1 MCGIAGI
8 IDPAATP
15 ERRLIERMCRVMS
28 HRGPDGEGYYVEG
41 PAALGHR
48 RLSIIDL
55 EGGAQPISN
64 EDGTLWLTFN
74 GEIYNFMGLRDDLVA
89 KGHVFRTRSDS
100 ETIVH
105 AFEEYGEDCLERLR
119 GMFAFAI
126 WDSVKKELF
135 MARDRL
141 GKKPLYYYADRGR
154 LLFASELKAILED
167 SRVPRE
173 LDTMAVADYFTY
185 HYVPFP
191 GTIFKGI
198 RKLPPGHFLRF
209 SPGSGG
215 ELAVKQYWDVKYEP
229 DHTLTEEDWAQA
241 IREKLEEA
249 VRIRLVSDVPLGA
262 FLSGGIDS
270 SAVVAMMSLS
280 GARPINTFS
289 IGFREK
295 DFSELEYAR
304 MVSERFG
311 TTHHELTVEP
321 DAIALLPKLAWDFDE
336 PFADSSAI
344 PTYYVSKMAREH
356 VTVILSGD
364 GGDEVFAGY
373 RRYLWANDM
382 TKYDFVPAPVKRIFF
397 GATAAMLPDGMRGK
411 GMLTHLSKDPFQRY
425 AGLNTHA
432 DNGYLGNLLS
442 DTLLKELEGRELPG
456 YWNLRRFYESFD
468 GDYLSRIQYADTK
481 TYLAEDILTKVDRA
495 SMLNSLETRAPLLD
509 HELVELAARIPSAMK
524 VRKNET
530 KYMLKKAMSGI
541 LPDEI
546 LYRRKMGF
554 GVPLVHWFKKD
565 LKDYAREVLLT
576 RQARERGLFN
586 TRHIEGMLDSHMK
599 TGRDMSARIWAL
611 LFFEHWC
618 AQWLKP

>member
-28 HRGPDGEGYYVEG
+28 HRGPDGDGYYVEG

-89 KGHVFRTRSDS
+89 RGHVFRTRSDS

>member
-89 KGHVFRTRSDS
+89 RGHVFRTRSDS

>member
-1 MCGIAGI
+1 
-8 IDPAATP
+8 
-15 ERRLIERMCRVMS
+15 
-28 HRGPDGEGYYVEG
+28 
-41 PAALGHR
+41 
-48 RLSIIDL
+48 
-55 EGGAQPISN
+55 
-64 EDGTLWLTFN
+64 
-74 GEIYNFMGLRDDLVA
+74 
-89 KGHVFRTRSDS
+89 
-100 ETIVH
+100 
-105 AFEEYGEDCLERLR
+105 
-119 GMFAFAI
+119 
-126 WDSVKKELF
+126 
-135 MARDRL
+135 
-141 GKKPLYYYADRGR
+141 
-154 LLFASELKAILED
+154 
-167 SRVPRE
+167 
-173 LDTMAVADYFTY
+173 
-185 HYVPFP
+185 
-191 GTIFKGI
+191 
-198 RKLPPGHFLRF
+198 
-209 SPGSGG
+209 
-215 ELAVKQYWDVKYEP
+215 
-229 DHTLTEEDWAQA
+229 
-241 IREKLEEA
+241 
-249 VRIRLVSDVPLGA
+249 
-262 FLSGGIDS
+262 
-270 SAVVAMMSLS
+270 MSLS

>member
-89 KGHVFRTRSDS
+89 RGHVFRTRSDS

-215 ELAVKQYWDVKYEP
+215 ELAVKQYWDVK
-229 DHTLTEEDWAQA
+229 
-241 IREKLEEA
+241 
-249 VRIRLVSDVPLGA
+249 
-262 FLSGGIDS
+262 
-270 SAVVAMMSLS
+270 
-280 GARPINTFS
+280 
-289 IGFREK
+289 
-295 DFSELEYAR
+295 
-304 MVSERFG
+304 
-311 TTHHELTVEP
+311 
-321 DAIALLPKLAWDFDE
+321 
-336 PFADSSAI
+336 
-344 PTYYVSKMAREH
+344 
-356 VTVILSGD
+356 
-364 GGDEVFAGY
+364 
-373 RRYLWANDM
+373 
-382 TKYDFVPAPVKRIFF
+382 
-397 GATAAMLPDGMRGK
+397 
-411 GMLTHLSKDPFQRY
+411 
-425 AGLNTHA
+425 
-432 DNGYLGNLLS
+432 
-442 DTLLKELEGRELPG
+442 
-456 YWNLRRFYESFD
+456 
-468 GDYLSRIQYADTK
+468 
-481 TYLAEDILTKVDRA
+481 
-495 SMLNSLETRAPLLD
+495 
-509 HELVELAARIPSAMK
+509 
-524 VRKNET
+524 
-530 KYMLKKAMSGI
+530 
-541 LPDEI
+541 
-546 LYRRKMGF
+546 
-554 GVPLVHWFKKD
+554 
-565 LKDYAREVLLT
+565 
-576 RQARERGLFN
+576 
-586 TRHIEGMLDSHMK
+586 
-599 TGRDMSARIWAL
+599 
-611 LFFEHWC
+611 
-618 AQWLKP
+618 